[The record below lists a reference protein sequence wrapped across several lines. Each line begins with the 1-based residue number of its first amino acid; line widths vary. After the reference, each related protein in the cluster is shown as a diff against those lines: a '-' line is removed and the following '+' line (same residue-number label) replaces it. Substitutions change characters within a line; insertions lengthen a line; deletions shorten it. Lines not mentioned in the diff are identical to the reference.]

1 MLKVDNLRVSY
12 GPIEVLKGIS
22 FSVEIG
28 EIVAL
33 IGGNGAG
40 KTTTL
45 SAISGL
51 VRPTSGT
58 IAWKGE
64 QIQSAAVEDIVGSGL
79 AHCPEGRRIF
89 PGLTVLENLI
99 TGTAA
104 RRRNKREVEEDL
116 ALVFDLFPRLK
127 ERLKQG
133 GWSLS
138 GGEQQMLA
146 IGRALMGR
154 PSLLMLDEPS
164 LGLAPIVIEQVFDRI
179 VELNKRTEARRA
191 SGRAEL
197 GHGARNRQPR
207 VRARDRSHHA
217 VWTVGRA
224 GERPAHSR
232 GLSRRLTFHA
242 RGTRLPL
249 STTSDGNS
257 R

>member
-1 MLKVDNLRVSY
+1 MLKVENLRVSY
-12 GPIEVLKGIS
+12 GHIEVLKGIS
-22 FSVEIG
+22 FSVDIG

-45 SAISGL
+45 ITISGL

-64 QIQSAAVEDIVGSGL
+64 QIQNVPVEAIVGSGL

-89 PGLTVLENLI
+89 PGLTVLENLM
-99 TGTAA
+99 TGTAS
-104 RRRNKREVEEDL
+104 RPYRKREIDQDL

-127 ERLKQG
+127 QRIKQG

-146 IGRALMGR
+146 IGRALMSR
-154 PSLLMLDEPS
+154 PDLLMLDEPS

-179 VELNKRTEARRA
+179 LELNKRTGLGVLLVEQNSAMALEIASRAFVLETGTITLSGPSAVIADDPRIREAY
-191 SGRAEL
+191 L
-197 GHGARNRQPR
+197 GG
-207 VRARDRSHHA
+207 
-217 VWTVGRA
+217 
-224 GERPAHSR
+224 
-232 GLSRRLTFHA
+232 
-242 RGTRLPL
+242 
-249 STTSDGNS
+249 
-257 R
+257 

>member
-1 MLKVDNLRVSY
+1 MLEIDNLHVSY
-12 GPIEVLKGIS
+12 GHIEVLKGIS
-22 FSVEIG
+22 FNVEMG

-45 SAISGL
+45 STISGL

-58 IAWKGE
+58 ISWNGE
-64 QIQSAAVEDIVGSGL
+64 QIQSAAVEHIVASGL

-99 TGTAA
+99 TGTASRA
-104 RRRNKREVEEDL
+104 RIKAEVDEDL

-179 VELNKRTEARRA
+179 VELNKRTRLGVLLVEQNSAMALEIASRAFVLETGAIALSGPSADLANDPRIREAY
-191 SGRAEL
+191 L
-197 GHGARNRQPR
+197 GG
-207 VRARDRSHHA
+207 
-217 VWTVGRA
+217 
-224 GERPAHSR
+224 
-232 GLSRRLTFHA
+232 
-242 RGTRLPL
+242 
-249 STTSDGNS
+249 
-257 R
+257 

>member
-1 MLKVDNLRVSY
+1 MLKINDLRVSY
-12 GPIEVLKGIS
+12 GHIEVLKGIS
-22 FSVEIG
+22 LSVEMG

-45 SAISGL
+45 STISGL
-51 VRPTSGT
+51 VRPSAGT
-58 IAWKGE
+58 ISWKGAD
-64 QIQSAAVEDIVGSGL
+64 IQNAAVETIVGSGL

-89 PGLTVLENLI
+89 PGLTVLENLL
-99 TGTAA
+99 TGTAS
-104 RRRNKREVEEDL
+104 RRRNKREIDEDL
-116 ALVFDLFPRLK
+116 ALVFGLFPRLK

-179 VELNKRTEARRA
+179 VELNKRTGLGVLLVEQNSAMALEIANRAFVLEAGVITL
-191 SGRAEL
+191 SGPSAVLAGDPRIREAYL
-197 GHGARNRQPR
+197 GG
-207 VRARDRSHHA
+207 
-217 VWTVGRA
+217 
-224 GERPAHSR
+224 
-232 GLSRRLTFHA
+232 
-242 RGTRLPL
+242 
-249 STTSDGNS
+249 
-257 R
+257 